1 MSTPPQQPPGPPSH
15 NRAEQPSGR
24 APQQPPAPP
33 SRRRQE
39 LTAYDVADHYDD
51 AYFEDLSARYRTRN
65 RFARR
70 RIGNVFSLLPEL
82 VGRHLVDLGCGMGT
96 FTIEAAA
103 RGAFATGVDPA
114 PAAVRA
120 ARDVAAAEAADNARF
135 IRADAAMLPLRSGT
149 ADVVLAA
156 DLTEHLDDVTLA
168 RILREAG
175 RVLAPG
181 GRLVL
186 YTPDRDHFFER
197 LRERGTMKQDPSHI
211 GVRTAAE
218 LRRAV
223 ENAGYMVERL
233 ISLPSHLPGLDV
245 AERLLARHVPLL
257 RRRIGLVATRQG
269 QSG

>member
-1 MSTPPQQPPGPPSH
+1 MNTPPGK
-15 NRAEQPSGR
+15 PSGAR
-24 APQQPPAPP
+24 
-33 SRRRQE
+33 SG

-51 AYFEDLSARYRTRN
+51 AYFDDLSARYRTRN

-70 RIGNVFSLLPEL
+70 RIANVLSLLPEL
-82 VGRHLVDLGCGMGT
+82 AGRRLVDLGCGMGT

-120 ARDVAAAEAADNARF
+120 ASAVAAAEAADNARF
-135 IRADAAMLPLRSGT
+135 VRADAAMLPLRTGT

-186 YTPDRDHFFER
+186 YTPDRHHFFER

-218 LRRAV
+218 LRGAV
-223 ENAGYMVERL
+223 ERAGYTVERTVW
-233 ISLPSHLPGLDV
+233 LPSHLPGLNL

-257 RRRIGLVATRQG
+257 RRRIGLVASRQG
-269 QSG
+269 QAG